1 MYKVYVIENIINSK
15 VYIGVTKH
23 SLTKRLKDHKAAAK
37 KFANRKL
44 YKEMNSFG
52 FNNFFIKKIDEADSQ
67 EEGFTL
73 EKAYIKKYNSA
84 VTGLNESLGGA
95 GKTFIEPSVI
105 IEEYSKIRCM
115 KRVAA
120 KLGCCY
126 ETVRSVLN
134 IYGIEHPFNKTE
146 NYGIPV
152 IGTDVNS
159 NEEFRFASSG
169 EAGRYCEKVG
179 RCKKFSGGTR
189 QKIINACK
197 KEPHYAYGF
206 YWRLEQI

>member
-1 MYKVYVIENIINSK
+1 M
-15 VYIGVTKH
+15 
-23 SLTKRLKDHKAAAK
+23 
-37 KFANRKL
+37 
-44 YKEMNSFG
+44 
-52 FNNFFIKKIDEADSQ
+52 
-67 EEGFTL
+67 
-73 EKAYIKKYNSA
+73 
-84 VTGLNESLGGA
+84 NESLGGA

-189 QKIINACK
+189 QKIINSCK

>member
-1 MYKVYVIENIINSK
+1 MYKVYVIENTVNNK
-15 VYIGVTKH
+15 VYVGVTKRPLADRLQEH
-23 SLTKRLKDHKAAAK
+23 KTDAKRFPH
-37 KFANRKL
+37 RKL
-44 YKEMNSFG
+44 YKEMNVLG
-52 FNNFFIKKIDEADSQ
+52 CNNFFIRKLDEADSQ
-67 EEGFTL
+67 EEGFIL

-126 ETVRSVLN
+126 DTVKAVLD
-134 IYGIEHPFNKTE
+134 ISGIEHSFYNTE
-146 NYGIPV
+146 KKGTPV

>member
-1 MYKVYVIENIINSK
+1 
-15 VYIGVTKH
+15 
-23 SLTKRLKDHKAAAK
+23 
-37 KFANRKL
+37 
-44 YKEMNSFG
+44 MNSFG